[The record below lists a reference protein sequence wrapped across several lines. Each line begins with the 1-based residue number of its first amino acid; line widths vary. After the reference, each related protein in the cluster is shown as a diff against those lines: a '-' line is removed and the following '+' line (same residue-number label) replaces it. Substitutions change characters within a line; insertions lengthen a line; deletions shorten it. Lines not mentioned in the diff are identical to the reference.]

1 MAISKRTRIAI
12 ASLSLSAA
20 GLYGLVQNEWFTA
33 TAVIPT
39 KGDKPTV
46 CFGMTQRP
54 DGSPVRMGDKCAPVE
69 GVKRTL
75 DYTQVAD
82 AQLRACVKVPLHQ
95 VEFDL
100 LADHAY
106 QYGVGTT
113 CASAIV
119 RSLNAGDYAGACSGY
134 LGYRYM
140 TAAQYLGPGWAVS
153 KSDANGRPVRWRFDC
168 ATPGNRQCMGVWTRS
183 KARYDKCMGVQ

>member
-1 MAISKRTRIAI
+1 MTISKRTRIAI

-20 GLYGLVQNEWFTA
+20 GLYTLVQNEWFTD

-54 DGSPVRMGDKCAPVE
+54 DGSPVRIGDKCAPVE

-75 DYTQVAD
+75 NYTQRAD
-82 AQLRACVKVPLHQ
+82 SKLRECVKVPLHQ

-106 QYGVGTT
+106 QYGVEKT
-113 CASAIV
+113 CTSSMV
-119 RSLNAGDYAGACSGY
+119 RSLNAGDYTGACAGY
-134 LGYRYM
+134 LLYKLAAGYDCS
-140 TAAQYLGPGWAVS
+140 TVV
-153 KSDANGRPVRWRFDC
+153 NGLPNKRCW
-168 ATPGNRQCMGVWTRS
+168 GVWERS
-183 KARYDKCMGVQ
+183 TARYDKCMGAQ

>member
-20 GLYGLVQNEWFTA
+20 GLFALVQNEWFTD
-33 TAVIPT
+33 TAVVPT

-75 DYTQVAD
+75 DYTQKAD
-82 AQLRACVKVPLHQ
+82 SKLRECVKVPLQ
-95 VEFDL
+95 QEEFDL
-100 LADHAY
+100 LADHSY

-113 CASAIV
+113 CTSAMV
-119 RSLNAGDYAGACSGY
+119 RSLNAGDYAGACAGY
-134 LGYRYM
+134 LRYKLAAGYDCS
-140 TAAQYLGPGWAVS
+140 TLV
-153 KSDANGRPVRWRFDC
+153 NGAPN
-168 ATPGNRQCMGVWTRS
+168 NRCWGVWQRS
-183 KARYDKCMGVQ
+183 KDRFNKCMAVQ